1 MIDQFRN
8 KERGSLL
15 VESALVLLAFVLIVV
30 SVFDF
35 GQVLFLHQSI
45 TERVRAAL
53 RYGTV
58 NSYDGAAIQNYVI
71 YGQPAPP
78 ASASP
83 DFSLTPAMVSVQ
95 RAEAGTTDDRVTIT
109 VSNYPYLFLSP
120 FIAGAR
126 AGSPVVESLPYEGN
140 RVMETFIMYVVFFTL
155 GLSSCVFAAK
165 HLLEVLSRN
174 GLIEQDKVKSGAA
187 NQNGPAG
194 ELARLPE

>member
-1 MIDQFRN
+1 MMDRSKN
-8 KERGSLL
+8 KERGNLL
-15 VESALVLLAFVLIVV
+15 LESALVLLAFFLIVI

-35 GQVLFLHQSI
+35 GQVLYLHEGI

-58 NSYDGAAIQNYVI
+58 NSYDGTAIQNYVI

-78 ASASP
+78 PSANP

-95 RAEAGTTDDRVTIT
+95 RADAGTTDDRVTIT

-126 AGSPVVESLPYEGN
+126 TGSPIVESLPYEG
-140 RVMETFIMYVVFFTL
+140 
-155 GLSSCVFAAK
+155 
-165 HLLEVLSRN
+165 
-174 GLIEQDKVKSGAA
+174 Q
-187 NQNGPAG
+187 
-194 ELARLPE
+194 